1 MKMNKILPLTVFSV
15 LLLTGCIRKEH
26 SVPQIDITKDNKNI
40 QYRTLEDIH
49 QMKGKF
55 VSYEEYLELSKKEF

>member
-1 MKMNKILPLTVFSV
+1 MKIKKISLFIV
-15 LLLTGCIRKEH
+15 LGTLLITGCVKKEH
-26 SVPQIDITKDNKNI
+26 SVPVIDVSKDNKSI

-55 VSYEEYLELSKKEF
+55 VSYEEYLRLSEK